1 MMDRRSKILCGLDL
15 KGFGLEIGPSHSP
28 IAPKIAG
35 FDVKVLD
42 HLSDESL
49 LQKYVGHGVCLEN
62 IEHVDYV
69 WNGEPFAELVGAE
82 HVFDWIIA
90 SHVIEHTPCL
100 ITFLKNCEAVL
111 KENGALSLVVP
122 DKRYCFDLYRE
133 KTSLSSVLDAF
144 REKRKSHTS
153 GTAAEYY
160 LNVASKNGSIAWSWG
175 TEGETRFVHGLAEA
189 KCAIE
194 TIEKEHAFLDLHSWV
209 FTPHSFRLLIE
220 DLYQLGYI
228 RLREVCFFDTE
239 GCEFYT
245 TIGLHGSGPA
255 RTRLELVQLN
265 AEQA

>member
-1 MMDRRSKILCGLDL
+1 MDRRSKVFHGIDPR
-15 KGFGLEIGPSHSP
+15 GFGLEIGPSHSP

-175 TEGETRFVHGLAEA
+175 TEGETRFVHGL
-189 KCAIE
+189 
-194 TIEKEHAFLDLHSWV
+194 
-209 FTPHSFRLLIE
+209 
-220 DLYQLGYI
+220 
-228 RLREVCFFDTE
+228 
-239 GCEFYT
+239 
-245 TIGLHGSGPA
+245 
-255 RTRLELVQLN
+255 
-265 AEQA
+265 